1 MKKVQLN
8 VDYGLLF
15 KYPKE
20 EIKFDKKNR
29 KSKQMSIAS
38 EK

>member
-15 KYPKE
+15 KFPNE
-20 EIKFDKKNR
+20 EIKFDEKNR
-29 KSKQMSIAS
+29 KSEQMSIAS

>member
-8 VDYGLLF
+8 VDYWLLF
-15 KYPKE
+15 KFPKE

-29 KSKQMSIAS
+29 KPEQMSITS